1 MGWTKVVRASEL
13 PVGKVKPVVVDDS
26 ALVLCRV
33 SEQEVRVVE
42 DRCSHN
48 DARLAGASL
57 DDHVI
62 ECPHHGGRFD
72 LRTGEAVRMPA
83 ASPIETVP
91 AQITEDG
98 WIAVDEEEL
107 P

>member
-1 MGWTKVVRASEL
+1 MM
-13 PVGKVKPVVVDDS
+13 PVEVDDS

-33 SEQEVRVVE
+33 SEDEVRAVE
-42 DRCSHN
+42 DRCSHS
-48 DARLAGASL
+48 DARLAGGSL
-57 DDHVI
+57 ESHVI

-72 LRTGEAVRMPA
+72 LRTGEALRMPA
-83 ASPIETVP
+83 AAPIDTVP
-91 AQITEDG
+91 ARITEEG